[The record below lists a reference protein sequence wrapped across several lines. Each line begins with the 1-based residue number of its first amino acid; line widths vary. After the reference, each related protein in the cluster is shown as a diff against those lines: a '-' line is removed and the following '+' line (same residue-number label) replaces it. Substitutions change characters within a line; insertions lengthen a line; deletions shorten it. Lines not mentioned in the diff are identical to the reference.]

1 MTRGFNYAIWSA
13 SEIQTLKGNCVCFYN
28 YERNY
33 VCLYT
38 YESYQSVLN
47 RSTMCMTV
55 LISLLFYFKIYTNTY
70 TERTKNLRIYIL
82 LLINT

>member
-1 MTRGFNYAIWSA
+1 
-13 SEIQTLKGNCVCFYN
+13 
-28 YERNY
+28 
-33 VCLYT
+33 
-38 YESYQSVLN
+38 
-47 RSTMCMTV
+47 MCMTV